1 MRLAEAVPPG
11 NPNEL
16 GLAARRGPA
25 MLGAMPSLHLNEN
38 TARAQQIWAT
48 GDFALIASRNVLAA
62 ELLCRAVDIHPGE
75 RVLDVAAGSGNTAIA
90 AARRGGDVVATDF
103 VAELLDTARRRA
115 EVERLPLRTEV
126 ADAQAL
132 PYADAAFDVVLSSF
146 GVMFAPDQEQA
157 AGELLRVCRPG
168 GRIGLANWTP
178 EGLVGDQLAV
188 LQRRLPAPPAGLRP
202 SIEWGTETR
211 LRELFG
217 DGVAELH
224 TERRTVDLWGSSA
237 EDLVAFNRTNLGP
250 SRVAFETLDDETAR
264 ELAAETAASLERWNR
279 ATDGTLIAEAE
290 YLEVVAV
297 RA

>member
-1 MRLAEAVPPG
+1 
-11 NPNEL
+11 
-16 GLAARRGPA
+16 
-25 MLGAMPSLHLNEN
+25 
-38 TARAQQIWAT
+38 
-48 GDFALIASRNVLAA
+48 
-62 ELLCRAVDIHPGE
+62 
-75 RVLDVAAGSGNTAIA
+75 
-90 AARRGGDVVATDF
+90 
-103 VAELLDTARRRA
+103 
-115 EVERLPLRTEV
+115 
-126 ADAQAL
+126 
-132 PYADAAFDVVLSSF
+132 
-146 GVMFAPDQEQA
+146 
-157 AGELLRVCRPG
+157 
-168 GRIGLANWTP
+168 
-178 EGLVGDQLAV
+178 

-224 TERRTVDLWGSSA
+224 AERRTVDLWGSSA